1 MSRPLKYFAPC
12 ASFLLAAMLIPGCAA
27 EESSKSA
34 SKSVVL
40 ISARG
45 GDLESIPLVS
55 VFVGGATAPT
65 KITDTNGNAT
75 VSLKDNETIHLAKVG
90 YVPSSIIH
98 ADWSDTT
105 KLFYWLPVD
114 SVSHGKIKGDISNID
129 TGLLDDFVII
139 ASSGDFMYQ
148 AYDFNEATPAAGTVS
163 YIHDVFEGTNT
174 VMVVPED
181 VDIAETS
188 VFAGVATSV
197 SVTAGVATSGT
208 DIALIYSGKQFT
220 VAGSGGFNAG
230 MALGY
235 QIELEGEVGG
245 LFVDLN
251 KAQGSQ
257 NVTVPANSTAL
268 NGADYWL
275 AGVSDQS
282 STQSTGYGFRY
293 QRLEFHGYTELDE
306 AETAQTITLQDFGV
320 SDVSP
325 ADGEIDVGLESTV
338 SWTVTSETIDA
349 VQIYLYEDGGS
360 FDRLIWVGHA
370 WGGRSKIKLPL
381 LAGDRTYRLD
391 VWALEFTI
399 GTDGFTDAWTLSGV
413 SAIFFSTGSIV
424 TTF

>member
-34 SKSVVL
+34 SKSVVT

-45 GDLESIPLVS
+45 GDQESIPLVT
-55 VFVGGATAPT
+55 VFVGAATAPT
-65 KITDTNGNAT
+65 KITDTNGIAT

-90 YVPSSIIH
+90 YVPSSITH
-98 ADWSDTT
+98 GDWSDTT

-114 SVSHGKIKGDISNID
+114 TLGIGTISGDIQNIA
-129 TGLLDDFVII
+129 TGLLDEFVII
-139 ASSGDFMYQ
+139 ASAGDFMYQ

-163 YIHDVFEGTNT
+163 YAHIVFEGENT
-174 VMVVPED
+174 VMVVPDD
-181 VDIAETS
+181 VAIAETS

-197 SVTAGVATSGT
+197 AVAAGGTTSGT
-208 DIALIYSGKQFT
+208 NIALIYGGKQFT
-220 VAGSGGFNAG
+220 VDGSGGFNAG

-235 QIELEGEVGG
+235 EIEFEGEVGG
-245 LFVDLN
+245 LFVDLD

-257 NVTVPANSTAL
+257 DVTVPANATAL
-268 NGADYWL
+268 NDADYWL

-349 VQIYLYEDGGS
+349 VQIYLYQDGGS

-381 LAGDRTYRLD
+381 SAGDRTYRLD
-391 VWALEFTI
+391 VWGLKFTL
-399 GTDGFTDAWTLSGV
+399 GTDGFTDTWTLSGV
-413 SAIFFSTGSIV
+413 SEIFFATGSTV
-424 TTF
+424 TVF